1 MIRET
6 PMNNRLHDQPML
18 IMDAATFAF

>member
-18 IMDAATFAF
+18 IMDAATFDF